1 MFLRVRGRE
10 KRKKMAVPGFCRSV
24 VLISPGLKKCMISHR
39 KNFLI
44 YGASGGSGHG
54 ENTGGGRKMENG
66 VGLSETGD
74 FCGGRSLC
82 V

>member
-1 MFLRVRGRE
+1 
-10 KRKKMAVPGFCRSV
+10 MAVPGFCRSV
-24 VLISPGLKKCMISHR
+24 VLISPGLKKCNDQSQEKLLDM
-39 KNFLI
+39 
-44 YGASGGSGHG
+44 GHLQVLVMG

-66 VGLSETGD
+66 AGLSETGD